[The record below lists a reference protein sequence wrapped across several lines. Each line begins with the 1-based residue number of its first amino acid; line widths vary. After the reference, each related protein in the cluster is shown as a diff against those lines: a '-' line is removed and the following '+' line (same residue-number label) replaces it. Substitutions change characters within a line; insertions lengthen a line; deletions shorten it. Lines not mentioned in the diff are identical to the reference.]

1 MSDIASGTA
10 QQSAPQPYEPIRA
23 LLRAGRNDDAIV
35 KLCAIVVT
43 RPDDLA
49 AKEFTR
55 APPLYWT
62 SILDL
67 VRPSCDPATFEKLR
81 MVSRRAIRSRY
92 RGRKPALPHN
102 IDYSQS
108 QHGRSAI
115 VRLGVSSF
123 YSASSSVPSE
133 DVLIGL

>member
-1 MSDIASGTA
+1 
-10 QQSAPQPYEPIRA
+10 
-23 LLRAGRNDDAIV
+23 
-35 KLCAIVVT
+35 LCAIVVT

-49 AKEFTR
+49 AKELLFDAFFRSEQTSAATTLIAAPDEPNAR

-67 VRPSCDPATFEKLR
+67 ARPSCDPATFEKLR
-81 MVSRRAIRSRY
+81 TASRRAIRSRY

-102 IDYSQS
+102 IDYSRS

-123 YSASSSVPSE
+123 YSASSSVPPE

>member
-1 MSDIASGTA
+1 MSDIAGVTA
-10 QQSAPQPYEPIRA
+10 ARPAPQPFEAIRA

-102 IDYSQS
+102 IDYSRS
-108 QHGRSAI
+108 QHGRSAT
-115 VRLGVSSF
+115 VRLGSSYF
-123 YSASSSVPSE
+123 NSASPSVPSE
-133 DVLIGL
+133 VF

>member
-67 VRPSCDPATFEKLR
+67 VRPSCDPATFEK
-81 MVSRRAIRSRY
+81 A
-92 RGRKPALPHN
+92 
-102 IDYSQS
+102 
-108 QHGRSAI
+108 HGISTCN
-115 VRLGVSSF
+115 
-123 YSASSSVPSE
+123 SVPISR
-133 DVLIGL
+133 